1 MGPAVRLP
9 RILVDD
15 EGLVMVDMP
24 DFPGVRWMLWCPN
37 MYPSFNT
44 ERRDSLMCCQI
55 LDLESQS
62 RGPFVEILLKEPL
75 YRALG
80 LRKDRNL
87 PNRCF
92 HFTEH
97 EA

>member
-1 MGPAVRLP
+1 
-9 RILVDD
+9 
-15 EGLVMVDMP
+15 
-24 DFPGVRWMLWCPN
+24 
-37 MYPSFNT
+37 
-44 ERRDSLMCCQI
+44 MCFQI
-55 LDLESQS
+55 LGLESQS
-62 RGPFVEILLKEPL
+62 RGPFVEILLKKPL

-97 EA
+97 EARA